1 MPQGNAWLWLSL
13 IFWRL
18 KNLDFLYFAVS
29 VPCFVQLR
37 LWWNCASWIDHN
49 MHWALIDLFCD
60 NLFVYNTIEFS
71 SVALNWLA
79 TSAFKNWY
87 AILCLRKR
95 LALTESLFFWR
106 PKSLDFLY
114 FAVSVPCFNRLR
126 LWWNCAFELIIKT
139 IGLWLTCFLT
149 KFVCITWVFSCCFRV
164 AGFDCFQKELCAIL
178 CLKEDESWPLTE
190 SVFFVELNSEIFLLR
205 FLLF

>member
-1 MPQGNAWLWLSL
+1 MPQETIGFDWVFVELNSEIFPLRFLSSLLKSIL
-13 IFWRL
+13 IVMKL
-18 KNLDFLYFAVS
+18 CFL
-29 VPCFVQLR
+29 
-37 LWWNCASWIDHN
+37 IDDN

-60 NLFVYNTIEFS
+60 TLFVYKTIEFS

-95 LALTESLFFWR
+95 LALTESFFWR

-126 LWWNCAFELIIKT
+126 LWWNCAFELIIKS
-139 IGLWLTCFLT
+139 IGLWLTCFVT

-178 CLKEDESWPLTE
+178 CLKEDERWPLTE
-190 SVFFVELNSEIFLLR
+190 SDFL
-205 FLLF
+205 